1 MNTPEQISTQGKR
14 TSPAPP
20 GDVGESLPL
29 KSDLSGAEIA
39 QLAALEKTVMDGLKK
54 TLTTGAALL
63 VIREEKLYRSTHRR
77 FADYCLERW
86 QIEKSYANRIIAA
99 ARLAREL
106 ASIGTICPLTESQ
119 LRPLA
124 GLRWRLS
131 TCHVLWP
138 TMPVVSAWLSQHK
151 PLRRSSR
158 TYIFQLP

>member
-1 MNTPEQISTQGKR
+1 MNSGSTSTP
-14 TSPAPP
+14 SPAENA
-20 GDVGESLPL
+20 GATALSQN
-29 KSDLSGAEIA
+29 LSGAEIA
-39 QLAALEKTVMDGLKK
+39 QLAALEKTVLDCLKK
-54 TLTTGAALL
+54 TLTAGEALWA
-63 VIREEKLYRSTHRR
+63 IREEKLYRSTHRR